1 MQSLKWKADYKLHDE
16 KYVSQDEIRQGSQQS
31 AAEEGSNKTGLRSC
45 MELSLGSQVRERR
58 PRYSLVPVQ
67 NEVKKNCQGG
77 RK

>member
-45 MELSLGSQVRERR
+45 MELSLGSQERGSSR
-58 PRYSLVPVQ
+58 DARAIP
-67 NEVKKNCQGG
+67 
-77 RK
+77 